1 MSSALAVPHLVWHL
15 PGEQSS
21 CNISLETPSFRSPWR
36 PWESRWNEKNY
47 RCCCFVSKQE
57 KWEYQQIWNKLKG
70 LIDLKKTCEN
80 VKQTAGLIKS
90 YYNDSPQTTWA
101 VKFVEWFR
109 LTIYDLQKTWK
120 TYGGTTSTIKLNK
133 LQQTGS
139 QGLQIIV
146 MQEHGH
152 NTWQELLYHS

>member
-1 MSSALAVPHLVWHL
+1 M
-15 PGEQSS
+15 
-21 CNISLETPSFRSPWR
+21 
-36 PWESRWNEKNY
+36 
-47 RCCCFVSKQE
+47 
-57 KWEYQQIWNKLKG
+57 
-70 LIDLKKTCEN
+70 
-80 VKQTAGLIKS
+80 KQTAGLLKS
-90 YYNDSPQTTWA
+90 YYKYSPQTTWA

-152 NTWQELLYHS
+152 NTWQELLYHSKTSTETVDVRWIVVVMFQHEKTLK